1 MIYGAILEKGLK
13 GFTYF
18 KEIFCSLDNFQKD
31 YNWLITDVEAA
42 PFKESHYERI
52 TQSGTYAWISGEELT
67 GIIKKDNFQWI
78 WGVLSGF
85 EKCYAKEEI
94 LKYDLPYA
102 DGQGGFWKTELSV
115 QHPLASVE
123 LVAWDGALTLFLSK
137 QENLV
142 KMFRT
147 AFPLSDDLKEYNRGI
162 IEEKKYLKWL
172 QERKS

>member
-1 MIYGAILEKGLK
+1 MIYGAILKEGMI
-13 GFTYF
+13 FTYF
-18 KEIFCSLDNFQKD
+18 KEIFCSLNNFQKN

-42 PFKESHYERI
+42 PFKKGHYERI

-85 EKCYAKEEI
+85 EKFYAKEEV

-102 DGQGGFWKTELSV
+102 DGQGGFWKTELSI

-123 LVAWDGALTLFLSK
+123 LVAWDSGLTLFLSR

-147 AFPLSDDLKEYNRGI
+147 AFPLSGNL
-162 IEEKKYLKWL
+162 
-172 QERKS
+172 

>member
-1 MIYGAILEKGLK
+1 MIYGAILEKGLE

-102 DGQGGFWKTELSV
+102 DSQGGFWKTELSV

-123 LVAWDGALTLFLSK
+123 LVAEKTARKEELGKENFMDIRKYQDLYERANYVFL
-137 QENLV
+137 
-142 KMFRT
+142 
-147 AFPLSDDLKEYNRGI
+147 
-162 IEEKKYLKWL
+162 
-172 QERKS
+172 

>member
-1 MIYGAILEKGLK
+1 ME

-102 DGQGGFWKTELSV
+102 DSQGGFWKTELSV

-123 LVAWDGALTLFLSK
+123 LVAEKTARKEELGKENFMDIRKYQDLYERANYVFL
-137 QENLV
+137 
-142 KMFRT
+142 
-147 AFPLSDDLKEYNRGI
+147 
-162 IEEKKYLKWL
+162 
-172 QERKS
+172 